1 MWCARWSRNLRL
13 AAGAALLGAAAP
25 AAAVCQVSA
34 SGINF
39 GAYDVFS
46 PLAVTST
53 GTITVTCRVAPPPTV
68 VIAIGP
74 STVSGLINPRRLR
87 GGGGSDL
94 MDYNVFIDSARTVI
108 WGDGVS
114 GGSTVS
120 QRFTPNQTIPFTVYG
135 NVPAGQDAAA
145 GSYADSLQVTIIW

>member
-1 MWCARWSRNLRL
+1 M
-13 AAGAALLGAAAP
+13 LGAAAP
-25 AAAVCQVSA
+25 AAAVCQASA

-46 PLAVTST
+46 PLAATST

-74 STVSGLINPRRLR
+74 SAVSGLINPRRLR
-87 GGGGSDL
+87 GGGSDTV
-94 MDYNVFIDSARTVI
+94 DYNVFIDNARTVI
-108 WGDGVS
+108 WGDGVL

-135 NVPAGQDAAA
+135 GVPAGQNAAA
-145 GSYADSLQVTIIW
+145 GAYSDSLQVTIIW